1 MIEFRNVTFAYSS
14 TDANGRAI
22 EQGSINGLDLTIQNG
37 EFIVLTGGSGCGK
50 TTVTRL
56 INGLIPHYYSGTLN
70 GEVMID
76 GKSVPDT
83 PIFETA
89 KKVGSVF
96 QNPRSQFFNVNT
108 TDEIAFAA
116 ENQCCEPAEISKA
129 ITATAASM
137 HIEKLL
143 DRNIFELSG
152 GEKQIIACA
161 GINVL
166 SPDIIVLDEPSS
178 NLDSEAIEKL
188 KAVLTDWK
196 SQGKTI
202 VIAEHR
208 LYFLRELADR
218 MLILENGR
226 IAKELRSD
234 EIKTLT
240 LADTEQ
246 MGIRPLSLTD
256 VTYTR
261 ENISKQDE
269 MLTLENFVFSYK
281 DGKHGI
287 NIPKLELPTGSIIAI
302 IGHNGAGKS
311 TLARNICGLEK
322 KCKGVIKLG
331 GKTLKAK
338 DRLKN
343 CYMIMQDVNHQLFTE
358 SVKDE
363 VMLSITDKQMTDT
376 DKLQKS
382 TEILTQLDL
391 SAYSDT
397 HPMALSGGQKQRTA
411 IASGIASSKPII
423 IFDEPTSGLDLAHM
437 KQVAA
442 EILKLHDMSKTVFIV
457 THDLEFI
464 LSCCDHVV
472 RLEEGQVVEKNAL
485 DKDTYLRLRQFFEK
499 N

>member
-1 MIEFRNVTFAYSS
+1 MIEFKNVTFAYSS
-14 TDANGRAI
+14 TDVDGRAI

-37 EFIVLTGGSGCGK
+37 EFVVLTGGSGCGK
-50 TTVTRL
+50 TTITRL
-56 INGLIPHYYSGTLN
+56 INGLIPHYYNGNLN
-70 GEVMID
+70 GEVLIN

-137 HIEKLL
+137 QIENLL

-152 GEKQIIACA
+152 GEKQIITCA

-188 KAVLTDWK
+188 RAVLTDWK

-226 IAKELRSD
+226 IAKELIAE
-234 EIKTLT
+234 EIKNLT
-240 LADTEQ
+240 ADDTQ
-246 MGIRPLSLTD
+246 KMGIRPMTLPEIHCSNSKVDLQGD
-256 VTYTR
+256 V
-261 ENISKQDE
+261 
-269 MLTLENFVFSYK
+269 LLLEDFRFTYK

-287 NIPKLELPTGSIIAI
+287 NIPRLQLPANRIIAV
-302 IGHNGAGKS
+302 IGQNGAGKS
-311 TLARNICGLEK
+311 TLARNICGLER
-322 KCKGVIKLG
+322 KCKGTLIMN
-331 GKTLKAK
+331 GKKLKAK
-338 DRLKN
+338 DRLHS

-358 SVKDE
+358 SVRDE
-363 VMLSITDKQMTDT
+363 VMLSMT
-376 DKLQKS
+376 DKLLTDEQKIKKAD
-382 TEILTQLDL
+382 EILSQLDL
-391 SAYSDT
+391 LEYANT

-411 IASGIASSKPII
+411 IASGVASSKPVI

-437 KQVAA
+437 KQVSNQLKKLK
-442 EILKLHDMSKTVFIV
+442 EIGKTIIVV
-457 THDLEFI
+457 THDNEFI
-464 LSCCDHVV
+464 LSCCDHIV
-472 RLEEGQVVEKNAL
+472 RLENGCVADN
-485 DKDTYLRLRQFFEK
+485 
-499 N
+499 

>member
-1 MIEFRNVTFAYSS
+1 MIEFKNVTFAYSS
-14 TDANGRAI
+14 TDADGRAI

-37 EFIVLTGGSGCGK
+37 EFVVLTGGSGSGK
-50 TTVTRL
+50 TTITRL
-56 INGLIPHYYSGTLN
+56 INGLIPHYYNGNLN
-70 GEVMID
+70 GEVLIN

-137 HIEKLL
+137 QIENLL

-188 KAVLTDWK
+188 RAVLTDWK

-202 VIAEHR
+202 IIAEHR

-226 IAKELRSD
+226 IAKELIAE
-234 EIKTLT
+234 EIKNLT
-240 LADTEQ
+240 ADDTQ
-246 MGIRPLSLTD
+246 KMGIRPMTLPEIHCSNSKVDLQGD
-256 VTYTR
+256 V
-261 ENISKQDE
+261 
-269 MLTLENFVFSYK
+269 LLLEDFRFTYK

-287 NIPKLELPTGSIIAI
+287 NIPRLQLPANRIIAV
-302 IGHNGAGKS
+302 IGQNGAGKS
-311 TLARNICGLEK
+311 TLARNICGLER
-322 KCKGVIKLG
+322 KCKGTLTMNGKKL
-331 GKTLKAK
+331 KTK
-338 DRLKN
+338 DRLHN

-358 SVKDE
+358 SVRDE
-363 VMLSITDKQMTDT
+363 VILSMTDKSLTDE
-376 DKLQKS
+376 QKAQKAD
-382 TEILTQLDL
+382 EILVKLDL
-391 SAYSDT
+391 AEYADT

-411 IASGIASSKPII
+411 VASGIASSKPII

-437 KQVAA
+437 KQVSDQ
-442 EILKLHDMSKTVFIV
+442 LKKLRDMGKTVIVV
-457 THDLEFI
+457 THDNEFI

-472 RLEEGQVVEKNAL
+472 RLENGCVADNRSIE
-485 DKDTYLRLRQFFEK
+485 D
-499 N
+499 

>member
-1 MIEFRNVTFAYSS
+1 MIEFKNVTFAYSS
-14 TDANGRAI
+14 TDADGRAI
-22 EQGSINGLDLTIQNG
+22 EQGSISGIDLTIQNG
-37 EFIVLTGGSGCGK
+37 EFVVLTGGSGCGK
-50 TTVTRL
+50 TTITRL

-70 GEVMID
+70 GDVLID
-76 GKSVPDT
+76 GKSVPNT

-116 ENQCCEPAEISKA
+116 ENQCIAPERILSHIAE
-129 ITATAASM
+129 TTRNM
-137 HIEKLL
+137 QIEKLL
-143 DRNIFELSG
+143 DRSIFELSG

-161 GINVL
+161 GIYVL
-166 SPDIIVLDEPSS
+166 SPDIVVIDEPSS
-178 NLDSEAIEKL
+178 NLDSSAIMKL
-188 KAVLTDWK
+188 KSILADWK

-202 VIAEHR
+202 IIAEHR

-218 MLILENGR
+218 MLILEGGR
-226 IAKELRSD
+226 ITKELQAD
-234 EIKTLT
+234 EVNKLT
-240 LADTEQ
+240 FADTER
-246 MGIRPLSLTD
+246 MGIRPLSLAD
-256 VTYTR
+256 ISFSR
-261 ENISKQDE
+261 ESSSNHNE
-269 MLTLENFVFSYK
+269 MLTLESFIFTYK

-287 NIPKLELPTGSIIAI
+287 NIPKLELPINSVIAI

-322 KCKGVIKLG
+322 KCKGTLTLN
-331 GKTLKAK
+331 GKKLKAK
-338 DRLKN
+338 DRLHY

-358 SVKDE
+358 SVRDE
-363 VMLSITDKQMTDT
+363 VMLSMTDKSMPDE
-376 DKLQKS
+376 QKAQKAD
-382 TEILTQLDL
+382 EILTQLDL
-391 SAYSDT
+391 IEYADT

-437 KQVAA
+437 KQAA
-442 EILKLHDMSKTVFIV
+442 GEILKLRDMGKTVFIV

-464 LSCCDHVV
+464 LSCCDHIV
-472 RLEEGQVVEKNAL
+472 RLEKGEVAENYRL
-485 DKDTYLRLRQFFEK
+485 DKDTAAGLRRFFD

>member
-1 MIEFRNVTFAYSS
+1 MIEFKNVTFAYSS
-14 TDANGRAI
+14 TDADGRTV
-22 EQGSINGLDLTIQNG
+22 EQGSISELDLTIHNG

-50 TTVTRL
+50 TTITRL

-70 GEVMID
+70 GDVLID
-76 GKSVPDT
+76 GKSVPGS

-129 ITATAASM
+129 ITRTATSM
-137 HIEKLL
+137 QIENLL

-178 NLDSEAIEKL
+178 NLDSSAIDKL
-188 KAVLTDWK
+188 KAILADWK

-202 VIAEHR
+202 IIAEHR

-218 MLILENGR
+218 MLVLDNGK
-226 IAKELRSD
+226 IVKEMQAD
-234 EIKTLT
+234 EIKSLT
-240 LADTEQ
+240 FADTER
-246 MGIRPLSLTD
+246 MGIRPLSLAD

-261 ENISKQDE
+261 ERSSRQGE
-269 MLTLENFVFSYK
+269 MLMLENFVFTYK
-281 DGKHGI
+281 DGNHGI
-287 NIPKLELPTGSIIAI
+287 NIPKLDLPTNSVIAI

-311 TLARNICGLEK
+311 TLARNICGLER
-322 KCKGVIKLG
+322 KCKGIMKLDS
-331 GKTLKAK
+331 KTLKAK
-338 DRLKN
+338 DRLRC
-343 CYMIMQDVNHQLFTE
+343 CYMIMQDVNHQLVTE
-358 SVKDE
+358 SVRDE
-363 VMLSITDKQMTDT
+363 EMLSITDKKMTEN
-376 DKLQKS
+376 DKSQRS
-382 TEILTQLDL
+382 EEILSQLDL
-391 SAYSDT
+391 SAYCDT

-437 KQVAA
+437 KQVAG
-442 EILKLHDMSKTVFIV
+442 EILKLRDMGKTIFIV
-457 THDLEFI
+457 THDLELI
-464 LSCCDHVV
+464 LSCCDHVI
-472 RLEEGQVVEKNAL
+472 RLEDGQVIGNYEL
-485 DKDTYLRLRQFFEK
+485 DHENSMKLREFFLQ
-499 N
+499 